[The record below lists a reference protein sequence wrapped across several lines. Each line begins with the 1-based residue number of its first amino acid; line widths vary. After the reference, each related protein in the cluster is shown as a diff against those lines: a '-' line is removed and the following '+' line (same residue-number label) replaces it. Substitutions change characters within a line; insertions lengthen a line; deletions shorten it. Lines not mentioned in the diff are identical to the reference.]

1 MASSISRW
9 SPTKEQIN
17 VLEDLYRGGLQT
29 PSTDQIQQI
38 ASNLRAYGHIEGKNV
53 FYWFQNH
60 KARLR
65 QRQRQEPRLYMSR
78 LVRNRP
84 KVPILPASTTNSTT
98 CSDVLGN
105 ALCFPQS
112 AIGFY
117 TQLPAAMFPE
127 GVSEIPKIS
136 QRTVCLPFPYEYLDP
151 IDGVS
156 DANQYG
162 QANDTNKLQTLELF
176 PLHPTGILGE
186 RSEMS
191 SPSSVIT
198 SSPLSSETTIQDCV

>member
-1 MASSISRW
+1 MGMGS
-9 SPTKEQIN
+9 
-17 VLEDLYRGGLQT
+17 VL
-29 PSTDQIQQI
+29 S
-38 ASNLRAYGHIEGKNV
+38 
-53 FYWFQNH
+53 
-60 KARLR
+60 
-65 QRQRQEPRLYMSR
+65 
-78 LVRNRP
+78 
-84 KVPILPASTTNSTT
+84 
-98 CSDVLGN
+98 VLGN

>member
-53 FYWFQNH
+53 FYWFQNR

-84 KVPILPASTTNSTT
+84 KVPLLPASTTNSTT
-98 CSDVLGN
+98 CSDGNERLLLAFFSFFSIFLWYFLPDVVL
-105 ALCFPQS
+105 
-112 AIGFY
+112 
-117 TQLPAAMFPE
+117 LP
-127 GVSEIPKIS
+127 
-136 QRTVCLPFPYEYLDP
+136 R
-151 IDGVS
+151 
-156 DANQYG
+156 
-162 QANDTNKLQTLELF
+162 
-176 PLHPTGILGE
+176 LG
-186 RSEMS
+186 
-191 SPSSVIT
+191 T
-198 SSPLSSETTIQDCV
+198 